1 MKYSRHS
8 SRDGG
13 RDGSHTRDG
22 SNTRDGGRDNV
33 RDSFIWFWLAL
44 LLHCHTDRLLVSQL
58 LPENHLVAG
67 VWGEVS
73 TGRK

>member
-58 LPENHLVAG
+58 FT
-67 VWGEVS
+67 GEPFGSGCVGGS
-73 TGRK
+73 KYRA